1 MSRCV
6 GHAEILLKVNIV
18 HPPFASMADGRITW
32 PLRAADGSRWRSR
45 EAEAAKLKAAFRA
58 SCRPTVQPTAAPAA
72 PIAPAATVTSARKA
86 QGRGCR
92 PTGGAPGAAR
102 WRAVGAGGHEP
113 TGRTPPPDEAAVETK
128 LRLFEETVARLSYQS
143 CGSLF
148 LLAEDAPECRTA
160 GCTLEESRSRR
171 DSGCCGPLSLK
182 PPPATTP
189 WSCIAQVA
197 KAWRAVRRSAS
208 VSVAANRTH
217 PEKSG
222 CRSVTFSE
230 WEASIGDEDD
240 FSLLDTSPEG
250 GQEGQ
255 GSLSP
260 PQANTVVVPLSQ
272 VSVACLQAQTV
283 ESAGEPC

>member
-1 MSRCV
+1 MRCAV
-6 GHAEILLKVNIV
+6 CGVAYSPTSSPRRTCSAHVDVAHEQAGCIKWQL
-18 HPPFASMADGRITW
+18 PADAW
-32 PLRAADGSRWRSR
+32 
-45 EAEAAKLKAAFRA
+45 
-58 SCRPTVQPTAAPAA
+58 
-72 PIAPAATVTSARKA
+72 
-86 QGRGCR
+86 
-92 PTGGAPGAAR
+92 
-102 WRAVGAGGHEP
+102 
-113 TGRTPPPDEAAVETK
+113 TK
-128 LRLFEETVARLSYQS
+128 LARLSYQS

-148 LLAEDAPECRTA
+148 LLAEDAPERRTT

-217 PEKSG
+217 PENPEKSG

-255 GSLSP
+255 GRLSP